1 MTTAQTTPDPN
12 TDKADLKAMFT
23 PGATMAYILILIVG
37 LLGVFG
43 YAEIMD
49 ILRPMAANVA
59 EIKAAVGVKK

>member
-12 TDKADLKAMFT
+12 TDKEDLKAMFT

-49 ILRPMAANVA
+49 TLRPMAANVA
-59 EIKAAVGVKK
+59 EIKAAVKK